1 MVVSVLGFVAAALVM
16 YFGYRLG
23 PYVFDGFIA
32 RQYEELFRPSDIWD
46 IDRRFERVL
55 LEFATAEGG

>member
-1 MVVSVLGFVAAALVM
+1 MFSVIGFFAVIAAV

-23 PYVFDGFIA
+23 PYVFDGFVA
-32 RQYEELFRPSDIWD
+32 RRYEELFRRADVWD

-55 LEFATAEGG
+55 LEFATDGS

>member
-1 MVVSVLGFVAAALVM
+1 MELSILGFVAAVVVM

-46 IDRRFERVL
+46 IDRSFERVM
-55 LEFATAEGG
+55 LEFAADSA